1 MGLPDDMK
9 GLNQE
14 MAEWFGIAITHPAA
28 FFVADVK
35 FGGKNNDVRGGMI
48 VALGDEAAKVQT
60 AAEKRLKAILDGQKT
75 KDFQRVQIAGQTWY
89 QVKYDKDGPVIL
101 FGFKGGYFLAGVGQ
115 GSLEAMLA
123 RMDKEPPKW
132 FTAIAQQ
139 VPVPRRT
146 GVVYLNL
153 KKLRDLLMPRG
164 KMGDYFRRR
173 RMPRPS

>member
-1 MGLPDDMK
+1 
-9 GLNQE
+9 
-14 MAEWFGIAITHPAA
+14 
-28 FFVADVK
+28 
-35 FGGKNNDVRGGMI
+35 MI

-132 FTAIAQQ
+132 FTAIAQ
-139 VPVPRRT
+139 T
-146 GVVYLNL
+146 GARPAADGCRLPQS
-153 KKLRDLLMPRG
+153 KKT
-164 KMGDYFRRR
+164 
-173 RMPRPS
+173 PRPSHARGKNGRLFR